1 MNDYYF
7 IALNQNEEIYLV
19 LRANIK
25 NNCIS
30 DEKPADILSL
40 SLFSFI
46 VLKLLR
52 IVIPRTSTFTL

>member
-1 MNDYYF
+1 MNDYYS

-19 LRANIK
+19 LGANMK

-46 VLKLLR
+46 VLKLL
-52 IVIPRTSTFTL
+52 